1 MGKVPVRQSHTDVRM
16 GVTNW
21 TWWRGKEGR
30 ERGKDGGSEGG
41 KKGYES
47 GRAVSLGYRGIGG
60 GNEE

>member
-1 MGKVPVRQSHTDVRM
+1 MGKFPVRQSHTDVRM

-30 ERGKDGGSEGG
+30 ERGSEGG

-47 GRAVSLGYRGIGG
+47 GRAVSLEYTGVGG